1 MVGQVKAN
9 ILSLIRFQSNESRD
23 FQETYL
29 NTFTSLKNRNKECK
43 HCHELQAK
51 IDFQAT
57 KIEQLDQQTSR
68 LSEENILYLEQIN
81 AKDDKIKKTSKMLM
95 KQQA

>member
-23 FQETYL
+23 FEETYL
-29 NTFTSLKNRNKECK
+29 NTFNSLKNQNKECK

-51 IDFQAT
+51 IDFQAA
-57 KIEQLDQQTSR
+57 KIEQLQIQTSK
-68 LSEENILYLEQIN
+68 LSEENILYL
-81 AKDDKIKKTSKMLM
+81 
-95 KQQA
+95 